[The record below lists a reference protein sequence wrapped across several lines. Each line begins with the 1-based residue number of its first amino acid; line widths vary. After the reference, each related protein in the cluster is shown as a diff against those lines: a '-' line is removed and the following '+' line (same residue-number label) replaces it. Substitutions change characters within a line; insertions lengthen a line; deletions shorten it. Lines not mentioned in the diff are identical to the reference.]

1 MEAASNSSRVGEEAD
16 NSPVAVAPVAG
27 TNQDPLRS
35 QASNQI
41 SATSTEVVGQN
52 FRFVIIKLDQN
63 FLFSPKSF
71 YIYKTISKYSKINI
85 YREEVRNLTRKM
97 CEMTCKL

>member
-1 MEAASNSSRVGEEAD
+1 MEAAYNSSRVGEEAE
-16 NSPVAVAPVAG
+16 NSPVAVAG

-85 YREEVRNLTRKM
+85 YREEVRNLTS
-97 CEMTCKL
+97 KL